1 MANKGFSL
9 LETLV
14 ATVILTIVAVT
25 LLKAHSISVLAEQM
39 SRDLD
44 GISIAARSATTDFE
58 LGLLSPNSSTN
69 YGEWTVTLDPQSQTL
84 AAAKPEGWHCLEIS
98 SVNGKHGR
106 VFYLRDNTG
115 GAGGPGQVR

>member
-25 LLKAHSISVLAEQM
+25 LLRAHSVSVLAELM

-69 YGEWTVTLDPQSQTL
+69 YGECTVILDSQSPTL
-84 AAAKPEGWHCLEIS
+84 AARPEGWHRLEIS
-98 SVNGKHGR
+98 SGNGKHGR

-115 GAGGPGQVR
+115 GAGGPGQAR